1 MRDQTAEVAFNRYLL
16 ANNLAPSNSSLNR
29 AANLA
34 TDITAFEEWQQS
46 DDSDG
51 FPAIHVAYLLSRE
64 PKTPK
69 AED

>member
-1 MRDQTAEVAFNRYLL
+1 MTDMLGGRDQIAMHNTVQREERSRRLRIAIA
-16 ANNLAPSNSSLNR
+16 
-29 AANLA
+29 
-34 TDITAFEEWQQS
+34 AFEEWQQS